1 MERQGLSE
9 RGSTVDA
16 ERIRGLYDRADPSK
30 RPHDGDELL
39 DVVCG
44 VVADEGER
52 GDQTERLELRCEGLA
67 VADRV
72 CCTVFLCPLDR
83 LRTRGGDDD
92 VVDAEDLG
100 KGGGGKS
107 RAAGTGWGRV
117 RVRT

>member
-1 MERQGLSE
+1 MERQGLPE

-16 ERIRGLYDRADPSK
+16 ERIRGLYDRADPSEW
-30 RPHDGDELL
+30 PHDGDELL
-39 DVVCG
+39 DVVRG

-52 GDQTERLELRCEGLA
+52 GDEAERLELRREGLA

-72 CCTVFLCPLDR
+72 RRAVLLRPLDR
-83 LRTRGGDDD
+83 LRARGGDDD

-100 KGGGGKS
+100 TRGGQS
-107 RAAGTGWGRV
+107 RAAGTGRGV